1 MGQTEG
7 RAGLEGAVGSW
18 VLEVLEVVLC
28 WRCPLDIQRGYQ
40 VGCGIKKKKVCG
52 SGRRI
57 RLETRSPQYKLIRET
72 VFSI

>member
-40 VGCGIKKKKVCG
+40 VGCGIKKKK
-52 SGRRI
+52 SLWFR
-57 RLETRSPQYKLIRET
+57 EKDQTRDKESS
-72 VFSI
+72 V

>member
-1 MGQTEG
+1 MEG
-7 RAGLEGAVGSW
+7 RAGLEGAVSSW
-18 VLEVLEVVLC
+18 VLEVLEVGLC

-40 VGCGIKKKKVCG
+40 VGCGIKKKKKKVCG

-57 RLETRSPQYKLIRET
+57 RLETRNPQYKLIHET